1 MKSVKKIITSFFLV
15 GIFLF
20 STETNAQQD
29 VQARQ
34 CIGNFIEGVTK
45 GNQVKFN
52 MSLQKNATFKFVD
65 AKTNEFKS
73 QVLTFD
79 LLKRKVTNPE
89 GFKVNLMGVDVS
101 GTTAQA
107 KVTYDYVD
115 RKLVDYFNLLK
126 IKGEWKIVDVICAT
140 EIIK

>member
-1 MKSVKKIITSFFLV
+1 MKSMQKLVTSFYLV
-15 GIFLF
+15 GMFLL
-20 STETNAQQD
+20 SREANAQQD
-29 VQARQ
+29 AQARQ
-34 CIGNFIEGVTK
+34 CIGNFIEGITK
-45 GNQVKFN
+45 GNQEKFSI
-52 MSLQKNATFKFVD
+52 SLQKNATFKYVD

-79 LLKRKVTNPE
+79 LLQRKVTNPE
-89 GFKVNLMGVDVS
+89 RFKVNLMGVDIS

-115 RKLVDYFNLLK
+115 RKFVDYFNLLK